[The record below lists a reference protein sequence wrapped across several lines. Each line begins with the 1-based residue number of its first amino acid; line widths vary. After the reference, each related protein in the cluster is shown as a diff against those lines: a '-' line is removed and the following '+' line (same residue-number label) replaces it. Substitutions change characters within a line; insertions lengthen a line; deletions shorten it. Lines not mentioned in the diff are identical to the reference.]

1 MPQCEQVNFFLYQS
15 LKILTPLVNEFSPF
29 RVCYIFG
36 KAVKD
41 QVSDVTPTY
50 LTGNVLSTIRQVD
63 DVAYQVSIIYWFC
76 NL

>member
-1 MPQCEQVNFFLYQS
+1 M
-15 LKILTPLVNEFSPF
+15 
-29 RVCYIFG
+29 
-36 KAVKD
+36 KD

-63 DVAYQVSIIYWFC
+63 DVAYQVSIIYWYR